1 MQPLVSSHELSVGLL
16 FLDDALLGFLP
27 TLFLS
32 GYMTKQCVGP
42 WGGHAEREHREGDGN
57 DEMFHG

>member
-1 MQPLVSSHELSVGLL
+1 MQPLVGLDELPVGLL

-32 GYMTKQCVGP
+32 GDVAEQCVSPRGE
-42 WGGHAEREHREGDGN
+42 HDEREHGEGDG
-57 DEMFHG
+57 